1 VVLRVEF
8 RADGSV
14 GEIQPLGKL
23 PDGLTEK
30 AVEAAKLIKFQ
41 PEMKDGQPVSKTL
54 EIVYIFKL

>member
-1 VVLRVEF
+1 LRVEF

-41 PEMKDGQPVSKTL
+41 PEMRGSQPVSKTL
-54 EIVYIFKL
+54 EIIYDFRL